1 MTLPPCTR
9 MKSDCALVTLETS
22 EIRGVVAL
30 ATRFA
35 PRGADDDA
43 AAAFAWLRA
52 GTRVVAPP
60 LAPATSP
67 AVRVPPLPPAGARAV
82 SSGAA
87 VAVGSLLAAARAAA
101 VVDAVFTDAWPAHL
115 PTLPA
120 RPPEKAVVVDDESP
134 DKEVA
139 AAPVRAAKRAA
150 AVVSPVTAPA
160 RPRKKARRAARRD
173 PAPAGAV
180 ACDRGPGRSD
190 PADETFR
197 ATLYTP
203 ADEAKLNPGHVLL
216 RRKLL
221 EVGRTK
227 AGRVFFQCIG
237 CRHLPREDRVDHSV
251 ISPRSLKTL
260 YNRAGSFVTDHV
272 RRCPFVP
279 REDKEICAIATKN
292 KFKDGTKAHWKKSAK
307 AIGLRDRADGK
318 HIIYCKPL

>member
-101 VVDAVFTDAWPAHL
+101 VVDAVLADASWWL
-115 PTLPA
+115 PTAPTPAPPPA
-120 RPPEKAVVVDDESP
+120 RRSPEEIAVWDSEI
-134 DKEVA
+134 A
-139 AAPVRAAKRAA
+139 AAGKRAA
-150 AVVSPVTAPA
+150 AVVSPVTAAPA
-160 RPRKKARRAARRD
+160 RPRKKARRA
-173 PAPAGAV
+173 PAAGAGGAPV

-190 PADETFR
+190 PADAAFR
-197 ATLYTP
+197 ATLYAP
-203 ADEAKLNPGHVLL
+203 GDEGALNPGHVLL

-221 EVGRTK
+221 EVGKTH
-227 AGRVFFQCIG
+227 AGRVFFQCRG

-260 YNRAGSFVTDHV
+260 YNRAGSFMTDHV
-272 RRCPFVP
+272 RRCPFIS
-279 REDKEICAIATKN
+279 REDKAVCARATKH

-307 AIGLRDRADGK
+307 ALGLRDRADGK
-318 HIIYCKPL
+318 YIIYCKPL